1 MISITFD
8 ALASKLQDELAD
20 IIVNDVEVNDY
31 LLIMYKYVFISEL
44 KVPVVEDLG
53 VEIGEDSFILNLVPD
68 GLEFSLLRRLDDAF
82 DRFHLTFMPN
92 KYNIIKL
99 KFTYIG
105 D

>member
-8 ALASKLQDELAD
+8 ALALKLQDELAD
-20 IIVNDVEVNDY
+20 IIINNIEVNDY

-44 KVPVVEDLG
+44 KVPVVEELG
-53 VEIGEDSFILNLVPD
+53 VDIDEYSFILNLIPD
-68 GLEFSLLRRLDDAF
+68 DLEFSLLRKLDDAF
-82 DRFHLTFMPN
+82 DRFQLTFMANP
-92 KYNIIKL
+92 YGIIRL